1 MGARCECHEESS
13 GFSLYGRI
21 GDTRSLLAGIEGGLV
36 NWCDEGKDHLGPFFT
51 ITVSAMEVGP
61 GTGAKGYKRITAR
74 QIVSRLCS
82 ECLRTAVIRLDGGK
96 LLSPEA
102 QDVANG

>member
-1 MGARCECHEESS
+1 MRGIEYLA
-13 GFSLYGRI
+13 SL
-21 GDTRSLLAGIEGGLV
+21 DTRSGTPGIAGPFPRIEGDWV
-36 NWCDEGKDHLGPFFT
+36 NWCDGGKDHLGPFFT

-61 GTGAKGYKRITAR
+61 GTGAKEHKRITAR

-82 ECLRTAVIRLDGGK
+82 ECLRTAVIRLEGSK

-102 QDVANG
+102 QDMANG

>member
-1 MGARCECHEESS
+1 MR
-13 GFSLYGRI
+13 
-21 GDTRSLLAGIEGGLV
+21 GIEYLASPDRTGDARHRWPVSPDRGGLV
-36 NWCDEGKDHLGPFFT
+36 NWCDGGKDHLGPFFT

-61 GTGAKGYKRITAR
+61 GTGAKEHKRITAR

-82 ECLRTAVIRLDGGK
+82 ECLRTAVIRLEGSK